1 VTPDT
6 GRAQCVRSP
15 DPCNKVASVHLVQA
29 TLGHS
34 DLKTTGRYA
43 HARPTESSATYLAG

>member
-1 VTPDT
+1 MRPHRRPMQQGHALDR
-6 GRAQCVRSP
+6 GAP
-15 DPCNKVASVHLVQA
+15 PHLVQA
-29 TLGHS
+29 TLGHA